1 MRTIK
6 DDLSEIKNGFTNKPG
21 SKMMSNKEEMKEPS
35 MKIVKD
41 EIKAMNNKIDKFQQE
56 TSSLIESK
64 MGLV

>member
-1 MRTIK
+1 MRAIK
-6 DDLSEIKNGFTNKPG
+6 DDLTEIKNGFTNKPG
-21 SKMMSNKEEMKEPS
+21 SKTMSNKEEMKEPN
-35 MKIVKD
+35 MKMVKD